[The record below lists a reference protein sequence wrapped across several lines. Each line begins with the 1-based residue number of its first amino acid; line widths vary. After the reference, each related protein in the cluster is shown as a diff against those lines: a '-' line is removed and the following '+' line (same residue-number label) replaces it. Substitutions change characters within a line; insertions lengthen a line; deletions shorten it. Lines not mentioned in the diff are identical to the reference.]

1 MATCSLAE
9 LLAQAQANCFTC
21 IGDQKLFQGLVL
33 QLLCNISAN
42 GGGGGGS
49 QTPWTSDI
57 DAGGFDL
64 SNLGLVN
71 GVKVYRALLTQTGTD
86 APVATVLENS
96 LGGAIVWSYDSVGTY
111 FGTLVG
117 AFPGGKVFSIISQRL
132 SCWSECG
139 RNGDDSMYIQTQTLD
154 GGVTPPVAFD
164 DILQAAS
171 IVILVYP

>member
-33 QLLCNISAN
+33 QLLCNISQN

-57 DAGGFDL
+57 DAAGFDL
-64 SNLGLVN
+64 NNLGLVN

-86 APVATVLENS
+86 APTAIVLENS
-96 LGGAIVWSYDSVGTY
+96 LGGAVVWTYDSVGTY
-111 FGTLVG
+111 FADLVG
-117 AFPGGKVFSIISQRL
+117 AFPANKTWSMIGQRTGG
-132 SCWSECG
+132 SEIEVG
-139 RNGDDSMYIQTQTLD
+139 RNNDDQMFIETRRFDAGSFVAED
-154 GGVTPPVAFD
+154 G
-164 DILQAAS
+164 ILS
-171 IVILVYP
+171 ETSVEIIIYP